1 MEGGRAR
8 LGSTL
13 SSRPQPSKSFKAA
26 AEHATGWAAPA
37 RPPARPW
44 RGPLGGCGGPRSPL
58 GGWGGPRGPS
68 RVPQAWGL
76 PAPLPQ
82 PRLTFGVALLCPPVP
97 LQGAFPPSPPL
108 VLGEMRRGLC
118 SGVKLELCAVVVLG
132 RLQALGGR
140 LTTPLRDAKA
150 FGSCWES
157 HVLAS
162 PFFPQ
167 VLLCSACVTPIAIA
181 SGHFKGETAK
191 INAVNIVREGYQRY
205 CPGLVM
211 AGLWEQFLK
220 PQSCLTPYR
229 QPVLSPSR
237 SLQTFPAVRRQ
248 LFPSPG

>member
-1 MEGGRAR
+1 M
-8 LGSTL
+8 
-13 SSRPQPSKSFKAA
+13 
-26 AEHATGWAAPA
+26 
-37 RPPARPW
+37 
-44 RGPLGGCGGPRSPL
+44 
-58 GGWGGPRGPS
+58 
-68 RVPQAWGL
+68 
-76 PAPLPQ
+76 
-82 PRLTFGVALLCPPVP
+82 
-97 LQGAFPPSPPL
+97 
-108 VLGEMRRGLC
+108 
-118 SGVKLELCAVVVLG
+118 VLG

-140 LTTPLRDAKA
+140 LTTPLQDAKA

-191 INAVNIVREGYQRY
+191 INAVNMVREGYQRY
-205 CPGLVM
+205 RPGLVM